1 MIEPYNAVGLIPTF
15 WGIRRREE
23 IKHNIEHLKGLTKAA
38 FWLSNLD
45 IPVSLLAIP
54 EGAMMGFNDE
64 VLDVDHAD
72 YANTCCIDI
81 PGPETDEV
89 GKLARQWNV
98 YIMAQAKARHPDW
111 KNRFFNVGFIVD
123 PDGKIILKHYKL
135 SALLPV
141 ERSVSPHDIY
151 DWWIEKYGRN
161 LQAFW
166 PVVDTKIGRLGIMMA
181 MEGNYPENGRGL
193 AMNGAEVV
201 YRASMPCP
209 FTENDV
215 FEISNRA
222 RALENNMYI
231 VAPNIGSYHLDADHP
246 VGIDAGGGQ
255 SMIVDYRGQLVG
267 KQRDTNGSTFVAG
280 VINIEALRHHR
291 ESAQVTN
298 WMKDVR
304 SELAQIIYEKPI
316 YPKNRYLKKIPPKH
330 AELQARRDRQASGAD
345 AEAQDLEEAVCLRAS
360 HLVSAFMPA
369 TCPWCAGRDK
379 SSAFSLQVR

>member
-1 MIEPYNAVGLIPTF
+1 MIEPYNAVGLIPSF

-23 IKHNIEHLKGLTKAA
+23 IKQNIDHLKGLTKAA

-45 IPVSLLAIP
+45 IPVRLLAIP
-54 EGAMMGFNDE
+54 EGALMGFNDE

-72 YANTCCIDI
+72 YARTCCIDI
-81 PGPETDEV
+81 PGPETDEI

-98 YIMAQAKARHPDW
+98 FIMAQAKARHKDW
-111 KNRFFNVGFIVD
+111 KNRFFNIGFIVD
-123 PDGKIILKHYKL
+123 PDGNIILQHYKL

-141 ERSVSPHDIY
+141 ERSVSPHDLY
-151 DWWIEKYGRN
+151 DWWIKKYGRT
-161 LQAFW
+161 LDAFW
-166 PVVDTKIGRLGIMMA
+166 PVADTKIGRLGIMMA

-201 YRASMPCP
+201 YRASMPAP
-209 FTENDV
+209 FTENDI

-267 KQRDTNGSTFVAG
+267 KQRDTNGSTFVSG

-304 SELAQIIYEKPI
+304 AELAQIIYEKPI
-316 YPKNRYLKKIPPKH
+316 YPKNRYLKKLPPKH
-330 AELQARRDRQASGAD
+330 DDYKRD
-345 AEAQDLEEAVCLRAS
+345 VI
-360 HLVSAFMPA
+360 
-369 TCPWCAGRDK
+369 DK
-379 SSAFSLQVR
+379 QVGLMQKRGIWKKPSRKK

>member
-1 MIEPYNAVGLIPTF
+1 MIEPYNAVGLIPSF

-45 IPVSLLAIP
+45 IPVRLLAIP

-111 KNRFFNVGFIVD
+111 KDRFFNVGFIVD
-123 PDGKIILKHYKL
+123 PDGKIILKHYKI

-161 LQAFW
+161 LEAFW

-201 YRASMPCP
+201 YRASMPAP
-209 FTENDV
+209 FTENDI

-222 RALENNMYI
+222 RALGKQH
-231 VAPNIGSYHLDADHP
+231 V
-246 VGIDAGGGQ
+246 
-255 SMIVDYRGQLVG
+255 YRGAQHRQLSSGCRPSSRHRRRRRPVDDCRLPRPACRQTARY
-267 KQRDTNGSTFVAG
+267 QR
-280 VINIEALRHHR
+280 L
-291 ESAQVTN
+291 
-298 WMKDVR
+298 
-304 SELAQIIYEKPI
+304 
-316 YPKNRYLKKIPPKH
+316 
-330 AELQARRDRQASGAD
+330 
-345 AEAQDLEEAVCLRAS
+345 DLCR
-360 HLVSAFMPA
+360 
-369 TCPWCAGRDK
+369 GRD
-379 SSAFSLQVR
+379 

>member
-1 MIEPYNAVGLIPTF
+1 VITGSSAFADDDDRDEAIERGNKMIEPYNAVGLIPTF
-15 WGIRRREE
+15 YGIRRRDD
-23 IKHNIEHLKGLTKAA
+23 IKYNIEHLKSLTKAA

-45 IPVSLLAIP
+45 IPVRLLAIP
-54 EGAMMGFNDE
+54 EGALMGFNDE
-64 VLDVDHAD
+64 VLDADHAD
-72 YANTCCIDI
+72 YARTCCIDI
-81 PGPETDEV
+81 PGPETDEI
-89 GKLARQWNV
+89 GKLAREWNV
-98 YIMAQAKARHPDW
+98 FIMAQAKARHKDW
-111 KNRFFNVGFIVD
+111 KDRFFNIGFIVD
-123 PDGKIILKHYKL
+123 PDGKIILQHYKI

-141 ERSVSPHDIY
+141 ERSVSPHDVY
-151 DWWIEKYGRN
+151 DWWIEKYGRT
-161 LQAFW
+161 LDAFW
-166 PVVDTKIGRLGIMMA
+166 PVADTKIGRLGIMMA

-201 YRASMPCP
+201 YRASMPAP

-231 VAPNIGSYHLDADHP
+231 VAPNIGSYHLTPEGHHF
-246 VGIDAGGGQ
+246 GIDAGGGQ

-298 WMKDVR
+298 WMKDIR
-304 SELAQIIYEKPI
+304 AELAQIIYEKPI

-330 AELQARRDRQASGAD
+330 AQYKTD
-345 AEAQDLEEAVCLRAS
+345 VI
-360 HLVSAFMPA
+360 
-369 TCPWCAGRDK
+369 DK
-379 SSAFSLQVR
+379 QVALMQKRGIWKKPSR